1 MARVAGKSTDIYID
15 THAVEGYA
23 SSFTFGVDVNL
34 PEVTTFG
41 DAASTFVEGK
51 ASANFSMNAF
61 FDGADN
67 KSDEITDSALTGTS
81 EVFYIPSGMTI
92 GNLGYHFQSNLS
104 NKSIDNPVDGAT
116 ALNVTG
122 QGSSNF
128 GRHAV
133 LYTAGSTA
141 LSATGAVTA
150 SRVDTGSASSVGSLS
165 AGTTKRA
172 TLRITAVSGS
182 GTATIKIQDSASS
195 GSGHADFVA
204 FAQISGV
211 GTQTV
216 TTTDACNRYL
226 QFNVTQYAGF
236 TNFNCVI
243 TFGVDSGT

>member
-41 DAASTFVEGK
+41 DAATTFVEGK
-51 ASANFSMNAF
+51 PSANFSMNAF

-67 KSDEITDSALTGTS
+67 KSDEIIDSALTGTS
-81 EVFYIPSGMTI
+81 EVFYIPSGMAV

-128 GRHAV
+128 GRH
-133 LYTAGSTA
+133 SF
-141 LSATGAVTA
+141 
-150 SRVDTGSASSVGSLS
+150 R
-165 AGTTKRA
+165 
-172 TLRITAVSGS
+172 
-182 GTATIKIQDSASS
+182 
-195 GSGHADFVA
+195 
-204 FAQISGV
+204 
-211 GTQTV
+211 
-216 TTTDACNRYL
+216 
-226 QFNVTQYAGF
+226 
-236 TNFNCVI
+236 TN
-243 TFGVDSGT
+243 